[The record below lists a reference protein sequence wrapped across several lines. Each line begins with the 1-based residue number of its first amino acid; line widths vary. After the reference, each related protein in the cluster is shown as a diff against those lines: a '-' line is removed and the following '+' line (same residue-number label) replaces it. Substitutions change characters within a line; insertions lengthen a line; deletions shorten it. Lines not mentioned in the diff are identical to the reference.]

1 MNLSNWTEEEKFGF
15 GIAFGI
21 HVMLLLLL
29 VFITMESDQKD
40 RVAFIEVDLGTF
52 QSGSPAEQ
60 ADQQNEQVKTRQ
72 QVSDTPTEDPD
83 PETEVQEEQ
92 TTSEDLSKP
101 VDTPD
106 QVEDVES
113 EDVVTTPETEE
124 IKPEVSDEQ
133 EEQEAA
139 EAPDVQ
145 QDEEEL
151 EGAEETGDVEGLTG
165 ETNVDQGTS
174 NDEDKSAPYSLKWE
188 GDIQRSPVIQPLPSN
203 TQGVEA
209 VITIRFQVR
218 PDGSIGRIIPLKKMN
233 PELENQI
240 LTTLR
245 RWKFSELPSG
255 VPQQAQW
262 GTITFRFVME

>member
-1 MNLSNWTEEEKFGF
+1 MSLNNWTDEEKFGF
-15 GIAFGI
+15 GIAFGV
-21 HVMLLLLL
+21 HVMLLMLL
-29 VFITMESDQKD
+29 VFITMDSDQKD
-40 RVAFIEVDLGTF
+40 RVAFIEVELGTF

-60 ADQQNEQVKTRQ
+60 AEQQNEQVKTRQ
-72 QVSDTPTEDPD
+72 QVSETPTEDPE
-83 PETEVQEEQ
+83 PEPEVQEEQ
-92 TTSEDLSKP
+92 TASEDISKP

-106 QVEDVES
+106 QTEQVES
-113 EDVVTTPETEE
+113 EDIVTTPETEE
-124 IKPEVSDEQ
+124 IQPEVSDEKD
-133 EEQEAA
+133 EQEASK
-139 EAPDVQ
+139 APNVQ

-151 EGAEETGDVEGLTG
+151 EGADETGDVEGLTG

-188 GDIQRSPVIQPLPSN
+188 GDIQRSPVIQPLPLN

-233 PELENQI
+233 PELEQQI
-240 LTTLR
+240 LTSLR